1 MERSIE
7 LKRPET
13 ERAAKQIAAMIA
25 DMERVARA
33 LGDDVVEIETHAKI
47 YDKNDITYPP
57 LARSLWQRQNNLKR
71 TIAELQR
78 RFPEAQ
84 AAAMET
90 AA

>member
-1 MERSIE
+1 MERSIG

-33 LGDDVVEIETHAKI
+33 LGDDVVEIETRAKI
-47 YDKNDITYPP
+47 YDKNDVAYPP
-57 LARSLWQRQNNLKR
+57 LAKTLWDRQNNLKR
-71 TIAELQR
+71 TIADLQR
-78 RFPEAQ
+78 RLPETP

>member
-33 LGDDVVEIETHAKI
+33 LGDDVV
-47 YDKNDITYPP
+47 
-57 LARSLWQRQNNLKR
+57 
-71 TIAELQR
+71 
-78 RFPEAQ
+78 
-84 AAAMET
+84 
-90 AA
+90 

>member
-1 MERSIE
+1 MEHSTE
-7 LKRPET
+7 TKHPET
-13 ERAAKQIAAMIA
+13 DRAARQIGAMIA

-33 LGDDVVEIETHAKI
+33 LGDDVVEIEARAKI
-47 YDKNDITYPP
+47 HDKNDVAYPP
-57 LARSLWQRQNNLKR
+57 LAKSLWQRQNNLKR

-78 RFPEAQ
+78 RLPETP

>member
-13 ERAAKQIAAMIA
+13 ERVAKQIAAMIA
-25 DMERVARA
+25 DMERVSRA

-78 RFPEAQ
+78 RLPE

>member
-25 DMERVARA
+25 DMEHVARA
-33 LGDDVVEIETHAKI
+33 LEDDVVEIESRTKI
-47 YDKNDITYPP
+47 YDKNDVAYPP
-57 LARSLWQRQNNLKR
+57 LAKTLWDRQNNLKR
-71 TIAELQR
+71 TIADLQR
-78 RFPEAQ
+78 RRPETP

>member
-25 DMERVARA
+25 DMEHVARA
-33 LGDDVVEIETHAKI
+33 LEDDVVEIESRTKI
-47 YDKNDITYPP
+47 YDKNDVDYPP
-57 LARSLWQRQNNLKR
+57 LAKTLWDRQNNLKR
-71 TIAELQR
+71 SIADLQR
-78 RFPEAQ
+78 RLPETP